1 MNDLTAFEAVICIAS
16 IIVAGW
22 LVIGEMIKGECYEY

>member
-1 MNDLTAFEAVICIAS
+1 MMNDLTAFEAVLCIAS

-22 LVIGEMIKGECYEY
+22 WVIGEIKGEECD